1 MDKTNEFDKD
11 FDFEKEYGFDPKT
24 LLDPEY
30 DSDEAMQE
38 DFDASFDEDFI
49 KDFDE
54 KFGKDFN
61 EKFAAEFGE
70 EFAPKQPQEPAAPEF
85 VDEVLEEDEESLIP
99 DFVNTTFPSDEPTRI
114 LPAFDL
120 PEYDNEKV
128 IDTSVFE
135 DTPAVVED
143 VPDATKKIDLPSEAV
158 EAQDAPPVVPTP
170 RPRRRKLS
178 KERLIKEVYLP
189 PIILGLAG
197 VLCLTFI
204 IGGITRAIKGGKSD
218 GDKSSVSSTEENEA
232 TRLQKES
239 QDLLKQ
245 AAALAA
251 GYDYQGALD
260 TLNSFSDKDN
270 MDKYPEMINKRSEY
284 ATMKDQVQAWNDPSS
299 ITNLSFH
306 TLIVDPSRAFP
317 DKQFGPSYKMNFVTL
332 EEFTKIL
339 DQIYANGYVLVD
351 FDSFVEEVTAEDGTV
366 TYKSKPIYLPAG
378 RKPVMLTTTLVNYF
392 EYMIGEDEDGKY
404 GDGFARKLMVDNGKL
419 VNEYQESNGNIVY
432 GAYDLI
438 PILENF
444 IEAHPDFSYQGARA
458 IVAVTGEEGI
468 FGYRTMPSVIESNGQ
483 DYYDNEVKNAKEV
496 VQFLR
501 DKGYTLACN
510 SYGNDVYLN
519 ISATDIKADLDLWA
533 KEVTPVIGEID
544 TIVYARGSDITTGS
558 TYTGNKYNVLK
569 AAGFR
574 YFVGAADVAWGEVTN
589 DHVRQTRLM
598 VTGTMLQNAGST
610 FASFFDAKSVLS
622 AERNLG

>member
-1 MDKTNEFDKD
+1 MTNKDQFDKD
-11 FDFEKEYGFDPKT
+11 FDFEKEYGFDPNT

-30 DSDEAMQE
+30 ENEEALKKH
-38 DFDASFDEDFI
+38 FDASLDEDFI
-49 KDFDE
+49 KDFDD
-54 KFGKDFN
+54 KFGKDLD
-61 EKFAAEFGE
+61 EKFAEEFGDVQPAE
-70 EFAPKQPQEPAAPEF
+70 AQEAPLFE
-85 VDEVLEEDEESLIP
+85 DEVLEEEEESLIP
-99 DFVNTTFPSDEPTRI
+99 DFVNTTFPSDEPTRV

-120 PEYDNEKV
+120 PEFDEKV
-128 IDTSVFE
+128 IDQSVFE
-135 DTPAVVED
+135 DAEPVAED
-143 VPDATKKIDLPSEAV
+143 EKDATRKVELPV
-158 EAQDAPPVVPTP
+158 QTDAEEKTVPVQT
-170 RPRRRKLS
+170 PRRRKMS
-178 KERLIKEVYLP
+178 RSRMIKEVYLP
-189 PIILGLAG
+189 PAILGLTA
-197 VLCLTFI
+197 VLCLIFI
-204 IGGITRAIKGGKSD
+204 IGGITRAVQRHKAEGGNVEVVAPGEDQATLLQRES
-218 GDKSSVSSTEENEA
+218 EE
-232 TRLQKES
+232 
-239 QDLLKQ
+239 LLAK
-245 AAALAA
+245 AAKLAA
-251 GYDYQGALD
+251 GYDYQAALD

-270 MDKYPEMINKRSEY
+270 MDKYPLMINKRSEY

-306 TLIVDPSRAFP
+306 SLIVDPARAFP
-317 DKQFGPSYKMNFVTL
+317 DKQFGPSYKLNFVTL
-332 EEFTKIL
+332 DEFTKIL

-351 FDSFVEEVTAEDGTV
+351 FDSFVEEVKADDGSV
-366 TYKSKPIYLPAG
+366 TFKSKPIYLPIG
-378 RKPVMLTTTLVNYF
+378 KKPVMLTTTLVNYF

-404 GDGFARKLMVDNGKL
+404 GDGFARKLLVDNGKL
-419 VNEYQESNGNIVY
+419 VNEYQDGSGNILY

-458 IVAVTGEEGI
+458 TVAVTGEEGI
-468 FGYRTMPSVIESNGQ
+468 FGYRTMPSVIEKNGQ
-483 DYYDNEVKNAKEV
+483 AYYDNEVKNAKEV

-510 SYGNDVYLN
+510 SYGNDVYLD

-533 KEVTPVIGEID
+533 AEVTPVIGEVD

-558 TYTGNKYNVLK
+558 NYTGNKYNVLK

-610 FASFFDAKSVLS
+610 FASFFDAKTVIS
-622 AERNLG
+622 AERNLGK